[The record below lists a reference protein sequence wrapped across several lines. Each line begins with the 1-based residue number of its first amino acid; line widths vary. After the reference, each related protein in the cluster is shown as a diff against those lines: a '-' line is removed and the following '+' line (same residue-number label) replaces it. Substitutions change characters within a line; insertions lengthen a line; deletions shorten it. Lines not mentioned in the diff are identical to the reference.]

1 MWKIYGDFRSKD
13 RSGMFWVLTPLL
25 NFWGNDEGIG
35 PLAPLHPRYLRHHLP
50 IYRQRLQSVGTTVH
64 LRVGYLLV
72 MAIENMVVS
81 YEALLLDNLSV
92 DIPNQSI
99 NKYNEDVYIYMYM
112 YNMYMYIYIS
122 IYIYT
127 HTHIYICIHIHQRVL
142 PFAMISVDI
151 AGRPQVRR

>member
-1 MWKIYGDFRSKD
+1 
-13 RSGMFWVLTPLL
+13 MFWVLTPLL

-127 HTHIYICIHIHQRVL
+127 HTHIYICVYIYINGFCLL
-142 PFAMISVDI
+142 P
-151 AGRPQVRR
+151 

>member
-1 MWKIYGDFRSKD
+1 
-13 RSGMFWVLTPLL
+13 MFWVLTPLL

-127 HTHIYICIHIHQRVL
+127 YSYIYICIHIHQRVL